1 MVECGGLENR
11 CAGNRTE
18 GSNPSLSAT
27 ASCSVF
33 SNVRHIDMTRR
44 DLHEEVE
51 FTTIMWFDNPEAVKA
66 FVGTDHEVA
75 HVPASARY
83 LAVPVR

>member
-1 MVECGGLENR
+1 
-11 CAGNRTE
+11 
-18 GSNPSLSAT
+18 
-27 ASCSVF
+27 
-33 SNVRHIDMTRR
+33 
-44 DLHEEVE
+44 
-51 FTTIMWFDNPEAVKA
+51 MWFDNLEAVKA